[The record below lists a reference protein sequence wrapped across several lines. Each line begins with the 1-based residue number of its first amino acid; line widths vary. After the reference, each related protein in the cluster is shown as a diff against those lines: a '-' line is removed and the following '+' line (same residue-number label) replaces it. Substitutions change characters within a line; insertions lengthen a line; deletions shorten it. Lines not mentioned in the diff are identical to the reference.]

1 MRKLSLTLL
10 TFLILLSP
18 NTVLSRTM
26 GDTVEVYL
34 LNQLDDYRGYCI
46 DIKGYKLKARVN
58 KGLQAHTCYSY
69 QGKIA
74 VDQGFDELKLTKNQ
88 FFLPAFDV
96 CMEVA
101 SGSVSENI
109 RLSNCRNGKFQE
121 FEWDKKGKIHL
132 FSNLNLCLTV
142 AQGQSRKGG
151 GGSPVHL
158 MRNLSLELCSDSLN
172 NFQIWGVRKIKSVK

>member
-1 MRKLSLTLL
+1 MNKFSLTLL

-18 NTVLSRTM
+18 NTVLSRTA

-34 LNQLDDYRGYCI
+34 LNQLDEYRGYCI
-46 DIKGYKLKARVN
+46 DIKGHKSKARVN

-74 VDQGFDELKLTKNQ
+74 VDQGFDEIKLTKNK

-96 CMEVA
+96 CMEAV
-101 SGSVSENI
+101 SVSVSANI
-109 RLSNCRNGKFQE
+109 QLSNCRNEKFQE
-121 FEWDKKGKIHL
+121 FEWNKKGRIHL
-132 FSNLNLCLTV
+132 ISNLKLCLTI
-142 AQGQSRKGG
+142 AQGKSRKGG

-158 MRNLSLELCSDSLN
+158 MRNLSLELCDDTLN
-172 NFQIWGVRKIKSVK
+172 DFQIWGVRKIK